1 MKIQKPY
8 RYFGSK
14 GRFYNEIKEIFIQ
27 SKKNNY
33 IDLFAFGMEVAV
45 NLKE

>member
-14 GRFYNEIKEIFIQ
+14 GRFYNEIKEIFINIV
-27 SKKNNY
+27 S
-33 IDLFAFGMEVAV
+33 I
-45 NLKE
+45 